1 MTVLNKDSF
10 LQLSP
15 DQQTE
20 YLQLLKSQSDYKKYN
35 KIKYMYPDEGPLR
48 RDLYVKHIDILNQG
62 ANYNQRCAF
71 GGNRTG
77 KSQGVGAYEV
87 ALHATGQYPDWW
99 EGKRFNHPVQI
110 WACGDTAKTVRDVN
124 QLELFG
130 EVDDYG
136 TGMIPKD
143 CIVDY
148 KAGGLPN
155 SLDTLDVKHVS
166 GGTSK
171 IGFKSYEG
179 KRKVF
184 QGTAKHMIWLDEEPP
199 MDVYQECLLRTLTTD
214 GIILL
219 TFTPLTGMS
228 QVVLSL
234 ATYGRVP
241 RVPTTYSDH
250 GWHYFINIYA
260 IDRYEPGS
268 IELLAGGYG
277 SKCGE

>member
-228 QVVLSL
+228 QVVLSFL
-234 ATYGRVP
+234 
-241 RVPTTYSDH
+241 
-250 GWHYFINIYA
+250 
-260 IDRYEPGS
+260 PGDMAPGV
-268 IELLAGGYG
+268 E
-277 SKCGE
+277 KEVD